1 MPVYGSILVC
11 TNLSLAWSPF
21 FGGFYSKDLWLES
34 TLLIES
40 SALIH
45 IGFLVGVAISCVY
58 SIRVVFYW
66 LEIAN
71 LRL

>member
-11 TNLSLAWSPF
+11 TNLSLAWLRF
-21 FGGFYSKDLWLES
+21 FAGFYSKNMWLEF
-34 TLLIES
+34 TLLIKS
-40 SALIH
+40 FALIYMR
-45 IGFLVGVAISCVY
+45 FLAGVAITRVY

-71 LRL
+71 LHL